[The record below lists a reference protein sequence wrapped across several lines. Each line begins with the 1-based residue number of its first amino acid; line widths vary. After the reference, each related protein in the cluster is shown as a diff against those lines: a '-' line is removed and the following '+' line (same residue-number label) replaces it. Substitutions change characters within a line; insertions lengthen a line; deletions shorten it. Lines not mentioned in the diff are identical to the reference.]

1 MRADDLRKVL
11 KNICNLP
18 YKTILVDGDWGI
30 GKSYEVEHSL
40 GNQDHV
46 FAVSLF
52 GLHESQDIYHELL
65 SAAEKWKDK
74 LKVIGK
80 LINAGRAAMKE
91 TEAGAAM
98 NKALETFITEKDVL
112 IKTLCEQNRAIVV
125 IDDLERIG
133 ENIQIQEVLGIVE
146 EIRKRT
152 PAKIILIANVKEMEQ
167 GNKEIFDRFCEK
179 IIDRKFLITEPAS
192 DIQWDTLGID
202 EEFILNFLNKHKV
215 KNLRTLQKAENFF
228 GDVITFAGKLEDQE
242 FRTELQ
248 KICFAI
254 VVEDVEKLYFGKC
267 QEHKNDSNIQKTLKQ
282 LNQKFL
288 NRVKSYYLVGLKSAD
303 DLIKIIYQHYNNEVI
318 ITSKEIEEQYYI
330 FKRSDEKPNFYKSEE
345 EIRLLLPEL
354 VHDVNQTNILGDFI
368 RKAQSYLVWA
378 KILDEDR
385 TPIYDLIRSKAKQ
398 FMQEGIENGKI
409 LSYGEYGLLE
419 IDLPEMKRI
428 YKEEYEKGC
437 KKYVENVIE
446 KILQSIDEK
455 DFKDG
460 FEMSRILREMGNNTN
475 YRAHLKEMVPALLTI
490 KILPVGS
497 ITEEQYY
504 ISYILLRILF
514 EFDRDKYE
522 AFLESNMESMDC
534 VSRYRVNHIKEE
546 IEKNE

>member
-1 MRADDLRKVL
+1 MRADDLRKIL
-11 KNICNLP
+11 KNISDLP

-40 GNQDHV
+40 GNQVHV

-52 GLHESQDIYHELL
+52 GLHESQDIYHELI
-65 SAAEKWKDK
+65 STTERWTDK

-80 LINAGRAAMKE
+80 LIDAGRAAMKE
-91 TEAGAAM
+91 TETGSAI
-98 NKALETFITEKDVL
+98 NKALETLITEKDVL
-112 IKTLCEQNRAIVV
+112 IKSLCEQKNAIVV

-146 EIRKRT
+146 EIRKKT
-152 PAKIILIANVKEMEQ
+152 PAKIILIANVKEMKQ
-167 GNKEIFDRFCEK
+167 RNKEIFDRFCEK

-202 EEFILNFLNKHKV
+202 ENFIRDFLNKHKV

-228 GDVITFAGKLEDQE
+228 GDVLTFVGELEDQE
-242 FRTELQ
+242 FRIELQ

-254 VVEDVEKLYFGKC
+254 VVEDIEKLYLSKC
-267 QEHKNDSNIQKTLKQ
+267 QEDNNDSKIQKTLKQ
-282 LNQKFL
+282 LHLKFL

-303 DLIKIIYQHYNNEVI
+303 DLIKIIYQHYNNEAI
-318 ITSKEIEEQYYI
+318 ITLKEIEEQYCI
-330 FKRSDEKPNFYKSEE
+330 FKCSDEKPNFYKSEE
-345 EIRLLLPEL
+345 EIRILLPEL
-354 VHDVNQTNILGDFI
+354 VHDVSQTNNLGDFI

-378 KILDEDR
+378 EILDEDR
-385 TPIYDLIRSKAKQ
+385 TSIYDLIRSKAKQ

-409 LSYGEYGLLE
+409 LGYGEYGLLE
-419 IDLPEMKRI
+419 MDLPEMKRI

-437 KKYVENVIE
+437 RKYVENVIE
-446 KILQSIDEK
+446 KILQSIDKK
-455 DFKDG
+455 DFKNG
-460 FEMSRILREMGNNTN
+460 FEMSRILRDMGNNMN
-475 YRAHLKEMVPALLTI
+475 YRTYLKEMMPALLTI

-497 ITEEQYY
+497 VTEEQYY
-504 ISYILLRILF
+504 TSYNLLRILF

-534 VSRYRVNHIKEE
+534 VSRYRVNHIKEK
-546 IEKNE
+546 IEKNV